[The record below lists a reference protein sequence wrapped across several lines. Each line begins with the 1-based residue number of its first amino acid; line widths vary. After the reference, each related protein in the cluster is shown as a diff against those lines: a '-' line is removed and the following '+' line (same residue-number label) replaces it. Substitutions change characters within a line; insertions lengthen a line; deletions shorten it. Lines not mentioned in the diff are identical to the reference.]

1 MSAQI
6 NPHYQRAINLMNAKD
21 YAPANVEATLAVVWE
36 LQQRPLA
43 APTAVSAGA
52 TKQIPVD
59 AIKLATRSEKPET
72 DRWVVIGGNFK
83 QYGITVWPEV
93 LEAAGI
99 KVDKLKDRGENKP
112 GVPLV
117 AIYTEKANDEGRQVP
132 DKVIEIRKVE
142 KAI

>member
-1 MSAQI
+1 MSAQGNI
-6 NPHYQRAINLMNAKD
+6 PLLPFLTAIQELTKQVERVAD
-21 YAPANVEATLAVVWE
+21 ALEAGAQAAGPQAPA
-36 LQQRPLA
+36 
-43 APTAVSAGA
+43 VSGA

-99 KVDKLKDRGENKP
+99 KPEKLKDRGENKP

-117 AIYTEKANDEGRQVP
+117 AIYTEKANDEGKQVP
-132 DKVIEIRKVE
+132 DKVIEIRK
-142 KAI
+142 AG